1 MRAVL
6 DWHIQ
11 GVPHDEAFRRL
22 LKAYDEW
29 KEAFSGNMKDVA
41 RLLADLEAGFVE
53 FQSAAKSDEE
63 LTRRE
68 AVIKEISGAIDVY
81 QELSAHTREGMN
93 FYQQIQEL
101 IRRLHTRAE
110 DYKCARDIEK
120 AELIEQI
127 TADAARAAAPPPVS
141 QAPPP
146 PPAVERPPLPDTS
159 RDEEIAR
166 QLAAGA
172 SITDVLKNQ
181 TSSAPNPPP
190 ASLPP
195 LAPSIATGIVAP
207 PAQVFAPPPMPP
219 PTRIRNQ
226 AAAQAAN
233 SPIPPDQQGAALAP
247 TLAPSPAAGPSV
259 SATLGP
265 TTTAAGTVQPP
276 PPPPAAPPS
285 EPTVSSPFPFPG
297 FPPTSLPLARQSRTA
312 L

>member
-1 MRAVL
+1 VRAVL

-29 KEAFSGNMKDVA
+29 KNAFSGNMGDVT

-110 DYKCARDIEK
+110 DFKCARDIEK

-172 SITDVLKNQ
+172 SITEVLKNQ
-181 TSSAPNPPP
+181 TWSAPSPPP
-190 ASLPP
+190 AALPP

-226 AAAQAAN
+226 AAAQAAS
-233 SPIPPDQQGAALAP
+233 SPPAPNQQGEAIAP
-247 TLAPSPAAGPSV
+247 TLAPSSAAAAPST
-259 SATLGP
+259 SATLDP
-265 TTTAAGTVQPP
+265 TAAAPGTVQPP

-285 EPTVSSPFPFPG
+285 EPTVSAR
-297 FPPTSLPLARQSRTA
+297 PPLSLEFHPNRRHPPARLRK
-312 L
+312 